1 MKPITARFL
10 FLAAVLSASSFGV
23 CAHAEQESAVKPAA
37 NRDPQ
42 TAIIST
48 ADIDLFWHA
57 YDEWKTEAHS
67 APDQLSGILDRD
79 YIKKGSQGVQDFIPD
94 RIISSDALAKMIL
107 KNPKYYDDV
116 RANTQKM
123 QSLVP
128 EIRKGFSKLKEIY
141 PDAIFPPVYFVIGRR
156 NSGGTDSD
164 NGLII
169 GAEMFA
175 DTGSRIHLTE
185 VVCIVIHELIHYQ
198 QQAHG
203 EDLTTEVMNE
213 GAADFIA
220 ELITGNQIDEDTK
233 PYGDSH
239 EEELWK
245 KFQADATK
253 NQNMNA
259 WLYNGGDAKRVGP
272 PDLGY
277 YMGYKICQ
285 SLYEISPDK
294 AAVLK
299 TIVAMKD
306 PKAVIEQSAYSQRFH

>member
-1 MKPITARFL
+1 
-10 FLAAVLSASSFGV
+10 
-23 CAHAEQESAVKPAA
+23 
-37 NRDPQ
+37 
-42 TAIIST
+42 
-48 ADIDLFWHA
+48 
-57 YDEWKTEAHS
+57 
-67 APDQLSGILDRD
+67 
-79 YIKKGSQGVQDFIPD
+79 
-94 RIISSDALAKMIL
+94 
-107 KNPKYYDDV
+107 
-116 RANTQKM
+116 M
-123 QSLVP
+123 QSFVP
-128 EIRKGFSKLKEIY
+128 EIRNGFRKLKEIY

-272 PDLGY
+272 PDLGLLH
-277 YMGYKICQ
+277 GLQDLPVSVRNFTRQ
-285 SLYEISPDK
+285 SGRAENNHRHERSQGRHRAERLLTAISLACIAMRIISARNFLDAPAIVFFAMEGPSNFRKVLNDTQELDYCRSIFNLRRARRR
-294 AAVLK
+294 AAHAAITK
-299 TIVAMKD
+299 
-306 PKAVIEQSAYSQRFH
+306 